1 LANIRRE
8 REEWPDVAEGKDPF
22 DLGNLQLPDEVRV
35 LGSMAAAKI
44 ERRRQHFVR
53 VPNSWVEE
61 LRRARHISTYRVAL
75 HLLYR
80 HWKKAGEVAPLS
92 NVALA
97 EVGVT
102 RWEKWRALEELER
115 LGLVE
120 VRRRPRQ
127 APLVK
132 LILPL

>member
-1 LANIRRE
+1 MHQ
-8 REEWPDVAEGKDPF
+8 DKDPF
-22 DLGNLQLPDEVRV
+22 DLANLELSDEVRV
-35 LGSMAAAKI
+35 LGSVAAV
-44 ERRRQHFVR
+44 RRRRHFIK
-53 VPNSWVEE
+53 VPNSWMEE
-61 LRRARHISTYRVAL
+61 LQKARHIGTYRVAL